1 MHTCVYTDMCIQ
13 TIYIDLKKI
22 PVAYKEL
29 LLQQTAS
36 TTLRCVTCWAAVPSG
51 FERLENC
58 SQKRNICLH

>member
-1 MHTCVYTDMCIQ
+1 MHTCVRTDMCIH
-13 TIYIDLKKI
+13 TIYRYKKI

-29 LLQQTAS
+29 LLQQAAS
-36 TTLRCVTCWAAVPSG
+36 TTLRCITCWTAVPSG